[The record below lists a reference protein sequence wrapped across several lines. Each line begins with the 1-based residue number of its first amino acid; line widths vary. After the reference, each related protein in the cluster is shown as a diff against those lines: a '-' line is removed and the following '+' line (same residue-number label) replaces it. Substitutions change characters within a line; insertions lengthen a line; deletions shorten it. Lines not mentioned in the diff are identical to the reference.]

1 MAAGQARRLGV
12 LGQALVEALA
22 TLAEPGVAER
32 ILDSVLHTEQLEG
45 FPEDVDRF
53 RALLEGPV
61 YRTVWQW
68 LGDDAAASL
77 VEQLEPTLEMATSH
91 LRSMRARRTSDVHAR
106 RDGAAHGK
114 PRDGATDLDRDGT
127 TAQQE
132 RTSDVHARS
141 VRPAPLPTV
150 ALLSFDEPMA
160 AELMLALEG
169 RAQVRI
175 VELTMELVAAI
186 ERGGPGM
193 IVVVDDEAAPIDAE
207 TVEWIGSMVDV
218 QPPIVLWGVDSDRF
232 NAIHLV
238 APSAQQWVRV
248 ERREP
253 HSLAVAL
260 DAILATLDL

>member
-1 MAAGQARRLGV
+1 V

-32 ILDSVLHTEQLEG
+32 ILDSVLHTEQLDG
-45 FPEDVDRF
+45 FPEDIDQF
-53 RALLEGPV
+53 RVLLEGPV

-68 LGDDAAASL
+68 LGDDAATSL

-91 LRSMRARRTSDVHAR
+91 LRSMRARRNSDVHAR
-106 RDGAAHGK
+106 RDGSADEAPRPAAGVRADH
-114 PRDGATDLDRDGT
+114 DGADDEERD
-127 TAQQE
+127 
-132 RTSDVHARS
+132 SDVYARS
-141 VRPAPLPTV
+141 ARPAPLPTV
-150 ALLSFDEPMA
+150 ALLSFDEPIA

-169 RAQVRI
+169 RARVRI

-186 ERGGPGM
+186 ERGDQGM
-193 IVVVDDEAAPIDAE
+193 IVVVDDEATPIDAE
-207 TVEWIGSMVDV
+207 TVEWIGSLVDT

-238 APSAQQWVRV
+238 APSAKQWVRV

-260 DAILATLDL
+260 DAILATLEI